1 MKGQTNSKASCKS
14 DRVYH
19 PFAKASTHDNSI
31 LDYFVILFLDYERQI
46 GLGLLNFNKMVYSKE
61 GVTRLVLFQR

>member
-1 MKGQTNSKASCKS
+1 MNLKASFKF

-46 GLGLLNFNKMVYSKE
+46 GLGLLNFNRMVYSKE
-61 GVTRLVLFQR
+61 GVTRLVLSQR